1 MNDSQAASELLKY
14 LGKLGDAG
22 IGMERAFAAYRFSGT
37 RYAVASVGMDAEAI
51 GESDIFFLE
60 ENEVREKYALVYS
73 LLKSGGTLRTAIF
86 IHPRFCRE
94 AAGKVRNLPPVL
106 DDMAQIVGA
115 RAQVCGLRDSRR
127 LVRILK
133 KSGACLIGGEP
144 EERGSLSVGRNL
156 RQAFS
161 AALVLEKSAQV
172 YLQGKALGG
181 ARPLNP
187 FEAQLMHLIYQFGYS
202 RKPEAAHRRTQ
213 ADYIR
218 EIPEREME
226 LRRQIAELGR
236 QLSRENLVQGTW
248 GNISVRLDEKYF
260 LCTPSGLDYFAITP
274 WDIVRV
280 ELLSLQYEGDTKP
293 TSEKTFHAALLRE
306 HPEVQCVIHS
316 HPVNCSV
323 FAAAHVKIPVKDET
337 RRALL
342 NGDAEVAA
350 YGLPSTKKLT
360 ANVAAAIRQNRAC
373 VMENHGMLVCGTSAE
388 DAHEKCRA
396 AEESARLILQKLEQ
410 GDTM

>member
-1 MNDSQAASELLKY
+1 MGNDSQAASELLKY

-22 IGMERAFAAYRFSGT
+22 IGLERAFAAYRFSGT
-37 RYAVASVGMDAEAI
+37 RYAVAAAGADAGKIE
-51 GESDIFFLE
+51 ESDIIFLE
-60 ENEVREKYALVYS
+60 EDEVREKYALLYS
-73 LLKSGGTLRTAIF
+73 LMKSGGEICAAIF

-94 AAGKVRNLPPVL
+94 AAGKVRELPPVL
-106 DDMAQIVGA
+106 DDMAQIVGV
-115 RAQVCGLRDSRR
+115 RAQVCGLRERR
-127 LVRILK
+127 LVRLLK

-144 EERGSLSVGRNL
+144 EERGAFSVGRSL
-156 RQAFS
+156 MQAFS

-172 YLQGKALGG
+172 YLQGEALGG
-181 ARPLNP
+181 AKPLDP
-187 FEAQLMHLIYQFGYS
+187 FEAQLMHLIYKFAYS
-202 RKPEAAHRRTQ
+202 RRPEAAQHRTQ

-218 EIPEREME
+218 KIPEREME
-226 LRRQIAELGR
+226 LRHQIVELGR

-260 LCTPSGLDYFAITP
+260 LCTPSGLDYFDITP

-280 ELLSLQYEGDTKP
+280 ELSSLQYEGGTKP

-306 HPEVQCVIHS
+306 HPEIQCIIHS
-316 HPVNCSV
+316 HQVNCSV
-323 FAAAHVKIPVKDET
+323 FAAAHAKIPVTDEK

-350 YGLPSTKKLT
+350 YGLPSTKKLA
-360 ANVAAAIRQNRAC
+360 ANVAAAIRENRAC
-373 VMENHGMLVCGTSAE
+373 VMENHGMLVCGVSAE

-396 AEESARLILQKLEQ
+396 AEESARLTLQKLEQ
-410 GDTM
+410 GDTT